1 MAPSLHQPHDHLFR
15 LVFADSEETAAF
27 LRARLPDSLR
37 RRFLWSSL
45 RRAPGSFVDQ
55 QLRGSV
61 SDLLFE
67 VRTAAAARPQWLYL
81 LFEHQSRPD
90 RWMALRMLR
99 YCCRIWEAD
108 RRTHPDERFLRPVL
122 PLVFY
127 QGKRRWRYASELA
140 ESFPPALRGQP
151 WVPRFCP
158 LLLDQTQV
166 APAAVAGAL
175 RGRLLQLA
183 MMHTFEQAPREARE
197 RIAPLLEELQREPAR
212 GGVDYYRAFMEYI
225 VKAGPADTL
234 QALDELMLRRAPEL
248 RGDLMT
254 CGEMLRRE
262 GELKGRQEGELS
274 GRRKGL
280 MEAIDGF
287 LRAGV
292 EWPVIQ
298 SATGIDQHSYRT
310 LKRDAS
316 HGTEPAAPR

>member
-45 RRAPGSFVDQ
+45 RRSPGSFV
-55 QLRGSV
+55 
-61 SDLLFE
+61 
-67 VRTAAAARPQWLYL
+67 
-81 LFEHQSRPD
+81 
-90 RWMALRMLR
+90 
-99 YCCRIWEAD
+99 
-108 RRTHPDERFLRPVL
+108 
-122 PLVFY
+122 
-127 QGKRRWRYASELA
+127 
-140 ESFPPALRGQP
+140 
-151 WVPRFCP
+151 
-158 LLLDQTQV
+158 DQTQV

-197 RIAPLLEELQREPAR
+197 RIAPLLEELQRKPAR
-212 GGVDYYRAFMEYI
+212 GEVDYYRAFMEYI

-292 EWPVIQ
+292 EWQVIQ
-298 SATGIDQHSYRT
+298 SATGIDQYSYRT